1 MQLHISN
8 CSSLPTQR
16 LSRCFKPLLATAAPR
31 TCCSWPPAPRQVIDE
46 GATLAASFVERA
58 LPKIDL
64 THEME
69 ADTGA
74 IMQKGVHKVSCV

>member
-1 MQLHISN
+1 M
-8 CSSLPTQR
+8 
-16 LSRCFKPLLATAAPR
+16 
-31 TCCSWPPAPRQVIDE
+31 IDE

-74 IMQKGVHKVSCV
+74 IMQKGVHKVSCVRLGLAYGSVLLGCAPPCCAVDGDW